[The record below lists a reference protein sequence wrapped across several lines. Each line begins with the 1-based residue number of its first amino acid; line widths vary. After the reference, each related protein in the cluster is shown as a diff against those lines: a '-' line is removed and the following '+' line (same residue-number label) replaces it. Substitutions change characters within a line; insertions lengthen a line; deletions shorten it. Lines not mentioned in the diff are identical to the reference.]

1 MSPVGKRVL
10 PSTFIHRPPITTTKA
25 LSAAQFVKRCG
36 EDVRHGPPARRRGS
50 PRPRLLQPP
59 CWTSPQCCFATI
71 VGVSARCASRL
82 CDVAV
87 ADSGSQ
93 CNWPRGVGT
102 RERRQRW
109 WVQCS
114 RRSLCEDVSFVAPWC
129 HAASIAFGFS
139 GAFVRAAPG
148 ICCGSRIQFHL
159 ARGKLRL

>member
-10 PSTFIHRPPITTTKA
+10 PSTFNHRPPITTTKA
-25 LSAAQFVKRCG
+25 LCAAQFVKKCG
-36 EDVRHGPPARRRGS
+36 DDVRHGPPARRRGS

-109 WVQCS
+109 WVQWLETLS
-114 RRSLCEDVSFVAPWC
+114 VRGLILCGALVPCCVDRIWLLWC
-129 HAASIAFGFS
+129 FRARCAWHLLRLAHSIPS
-139 GAFVRAAPG
+139 GAG
-148 ICCGSRIQFHL
+148 
-159 ARGKLRL
+159 